1 MNPLKQLN
9 DYGQSAWMDY
19 IRRNLVTSG
28 ELRRLINFDGVSGL
42 TSNPTIFE
50 KAIDESTDYDQDLR
64 TLLDTEPRS
73 PTSEIYEK
81 LIVEDI
87 QMAADVLRPVYD
99 STAGTDGYVS
109 IEVSPHLAHD
119 TAESIVGAR
128 RLWNEVGRPNLMVK
142 IPATREGIPA
152 IEELLAGGINVNVTL
167 MFSLAHYEAVAGAF
181 LAGAER
187 CAEPRRLASVASV
200 FVSRVDTKVDRAL
213 EGIGTPDAL
222 ALRGKI
228 AIANAKVIY
237 HRFREVF
244 HGDRF
249 RGLRAR
255 GVRVQRVLWGSTGTK
270 NPAYSDVMYVEELI
284 GADTINTLP
293 VATLN
298 AFRDHGRVRGTT
310 ILEDGMQARADL
322 ERLKRLGIDLSSV
335 TEELQAEGVDSFAA
349 SMDKLLASLA
359 KKRDVYV

>member
-9 DYGQSAWMDY
+9 DYGQSVWMDY
-19 IRRNLVTSG
+19 IRRNLITSG

-64 TLLDTEPRS
+64 KLLDAEPRS

-119 TAESIVGAR
+119 SADSIVEAR

-167 MFSLAHYEAVAGAF
+167 MFSQAHYEAVAGAF

-310 ILEDGMQARADL
+310 ILEEGMQARADL
-322 ERLKRLGIDLSSV
+322 ERLKRLGIDLNSV
-335 TEELQAEGVDSFAA
+335 TEELQAEGVDSFTA
-349 SMDKLLASLA
+349 SMDKLLTSLA

>member
-9 DYGQSAWMDY
+9 NYGQSVWMDY
-19 IRRNLVTSG
+19 IRRNLITSG
-28 ELRRLINFDGVSGL
+28 ELRRLINFDGINGL
-42 TSNPTIFE
+42 TSNPSIFE

-64 TLLDTEPRS
+64 KQLDSEPRS
-73 PTSEIYEK
+73 PASEIHER
-81 LIVEDI
+81 LVIQDI

-99 STAGTDGYVS
+99 STGGADGYAS

-119 TAESIVGAR
+119 TAQSIIEAR
-128 RLWNEVGRPNLMVK
+128 RLWSEVDRPNLMVK

-152 IEELLAGGINVNVTL
+152 IEELLAAGINVNVTL
-167 MFSLAHYEAVAGAF
+167 MFSLAHYEAVARAF

-187 CAEPRRLASVASV
+187 CVEPRRLASVASV

-213 EGIGTPDAL
+213 EALGTPEAL

-228 AIANAKVIY
+228 AIANAKAIY
-237 HRFREVF
+237 HRFRQVF

-249 RGLRAR
+249 RGLRTHGIKA
-255 GVRVQRVLWGSTGTK
+255 QRVLWGSTGTK
-270 NPAYSDVMYVEELI
+270 NPNYSDVMYVEELI

-293 VATLN
+293 VPTLN
-298 AFRDHGRVRGTT
+298 AFRAHGRVRGAT
-310 ILEDGMQARADL
+310 ILENAIEAQADL
-322 ERLKRLGIDLSSV
+322 ERLKRLDIDLDAV
-335 TEELQAEGVDSFAA
+335 TEELQAEGVQSFAA
-349 SMDKLLASLA
+349 SMDKLLDSLN

>member
-9 DYGQSAWMDY
+9 DYGQSVWMDY
-19 IRRNLVTSG
+19 IRRNLITSG
-28 ELRRLINFDGVSGL
+28 ELRRLINFDAVSGL

-50 KAIDESTDYDQDLR
+50 RAIDESTDYDQELR
-64 TLLDTEPRS
+64 KLLDAEPRS

-119 TAESIVGAR
+119 TAESIVEAR

-142 IPATREGIPA
+142 IPSTREGIPA

-167 MFSLAHYEAVAGAF
+167 MFSQAHYEAVAGAF

-187 CAEPRRLASVASV
+187 CAEPRRLASVASI

-310 ILEDGMQARADL
+310 ILEEGMQARADL
-322 ERLKRLGIDLSSV
+322 EHLKRLGIDLSSV
-335 TEELQAEGVDSFAA
+335 TEELQAEGVDSFTA

>member
-9 DYGQSAWMDY
+9 DYGQSVWMDY
-19 IRRNLVTSG
+19 IRRNLITSG
-28 ELRRLINFDGVSGL
+28 ELRRLINFDAVSGL

-64 TLLDTEPRS
+64 KLLDAEPRS

-81 LIVEDI
+81 LIVDDI

-119 TAESIVGAR
+119 TAESIVEAR

-167 MFSLAHYEAVAGAF
+167 MFSQAHYEAVAGAF

-270 NPAYSDVMYVEELI
+270 NPAYSDVMYVEALI

-310 ILEDGMQARADL
+310 ILEEGMQARADL
-322 ERLKRLGIDLSSV
+322 ERLKRLGIDLNSV
-335 TEELQAEGVDSFAA
+335 TEELQAEGVDSFTA
-349 SMDKLLASLA
+349 SMDKLLTSLA

>member
-9 DYGQSAWMDY
+9 DYGQSVWMDY
-19 IRRNLVTSG
+19 IRRNLITSG

-64 TLLDTEPRS
+64 KLLDAEPRS

-119 TAESIVGAR
+119 SAESIVEAR

-167 MFSLAHYEAVAGAF
+167 MFSQAHYEAVAGAF

-310 ILEDGMQARADL
+310 ILEEGMQARADL
-322 ERLKRLGIDLSSV
+322 ERLKRLGIDLNSV
-335 TEELQAEGVDSFAA
+335 TEELQAEGVDSFTA
-349 SMDKLLASLA
+349 SMDKLLTSLA